1 MKLTFPEYVQLFK
14 KYIIVEKNVSNHTI
28 TNYLSDLN
36 QFYLFLKES
45 GHGSF
50 EEEAEVSKID
60 RIAVRSFM
68 GYLSKKSY
76 SGASMGRKLAS
87 LSSFFK
93 FLCREGYLE
102 NNPAKSVPIP
112 KKNTKLPSFLT
123 PDEIFSI
130 MDLPAKNSFIGT
142 RDQAILE
149 LFYSSG
155 IRVGELVG
163 LSLEHIDAIQ
173 RNVRV
178 LGKGKKERLVPFGSK
193 AAEAINSYLLFRA
206 QIIAKRKPDPLP
218 NALFLNFRGQGIT
231 SRGVRKALTR
241 YLNPSLVAGRVS
253 PHTFRHTFATH
264 MLEGGAD
271 LRSIQELLGHAH
283 LSTTQKYTHLT
294 VDQLMKT
301 YDQAHPRAQKSITE
315 TSYRKG

>member
-1 MKLTFPEYVQLFK
+1 MKLTFPDYVELFK
-14 KYIIVEKNVSNHTI
+14 KYIIVEKNVSKYTI
-28 TNYLSDLN
+28 TNYLGDLN

-45 GHGSF
+45 GHSPQ
-50 EEEAEVSKID
+50 EEKTEISKID
-60 RIAVRSFM
+60 RIAIRSFM

-112 KKNTKLPSFLT
+112 KKNAKLPSFLT
-123 PDEIFSI
+123 PDEMFSI
-130 MDLPAKNSFIGT
+130 MDLPEKNSFIGT

-163 LSLEHIDAIQ
+163 VSLEDIDTIQ
-173 RNVRV
+173 RNIRV
-178 LGKGKKERLVPFGSK
+178 LGKGKKERFVPFGSK
-193 AAEAINSYLLFRA
+193 AAEAINSYLIFRTK
-206 QIIAKRKPDPLP
+206 IIAKRKPNPIPD
-218 NALFLNFRGQGIT
+218 ALFLNFRGKGIT
-231 SRGVRKALTR
+231 SRGVRKALAR
-241 YLNPSLVAGRVS
+241 YLNPYLVSGRVS
-253 PHTFRHTFATH
+253 PHTLRHTFATH

-301 YDQAHPRAQKSITE
+301 YDQAHPRAQKSNAEAPI
-315 TSYRKG
+315 RKE

>member
-14 KYIIVEKNVSNHTI
+14 KYIIVEKNVSDHTI
-28 TNYLSDLN
+28 TNYLGDLN

-45 GHGSF
+45 GHSSS
-50 EEEAEVSKID
+50 EEEAEISKID

-102 NNPAKSVPIP
+102 SNPAKSVPIP
-112 KKNTKLPSFLT
+112 KKNAKLPSFLT

-130 MDLPAKNSFIGT
+130 MDLPEKNSFIGT

-163 LSLEHIDAIQ
+163 LSLEHIDANQ

-193 AAEAINSYLLFRA
+193 AAEAIDSYLLFRT
-206 QIIAKRKPDPLP
+206 QMIAKRKPNPLP
-218 NALFLNFRGQGIT
+218 DALFLNFRAQRIT
-231 SRGVRKALTR
+231 SRGVRKALAR
-241 YLNPSLVAGRVS
+241 YINPSLVSGRVS

-301 YDQAHPRAQKSITE
+301 YDQAHPRAQRVITE
-315 TSYRKG
+315 TPYRKE